1 MNNIV
6 VMFRSVDRGKEL
18 QMTKASLTLKIDIFY
33 SRGEFAGH
41 DVCGGDDIR
50 PEGSRRYSDD
60 QLTHSKKTRLLPA
73 DQVRLPCS
81 KPEKMVV
88 TANNDS
94 DYYKV

>member
-1 MNNIV
+1 MEVTIYDQKV
-6 VMFRSVDRGKEL
+6 VE
-18 QMTKASLTLKIDIFY
+18 DI
-33 SRGEFAGH
+33 AM
-41 DVCGGDDIR
+41 
-50 PEGSRRYSDD
+50 
-60 QLTHSKKTRLLPA
+60 THSKKTRLLPA